1 MNQQLCLQGGDT
13 MATELKRFTISIT
26 QSMEAD
32 LDMAK
37 KEKYYK
43 GTQNDM
49 IRDLICRGLAALKA
63 EEGTDGGS
71 CRESA

>member
-1 MNQQLCLQGGDT
+1 

-63 EEGTDGGS
+63 EEEIGD
-71 CRESA
+71 RERPESA

>member
-1 MNQQLCLQGGDT
+1 

-32 LDMAK
+32 LDMLK

-49 IRDLICRGLAALKA
+49 IRDLICRGLASLKE
-63 EEGTDGGS
+63 EEGVASTAQ
-71 CRESA
+71 RESA